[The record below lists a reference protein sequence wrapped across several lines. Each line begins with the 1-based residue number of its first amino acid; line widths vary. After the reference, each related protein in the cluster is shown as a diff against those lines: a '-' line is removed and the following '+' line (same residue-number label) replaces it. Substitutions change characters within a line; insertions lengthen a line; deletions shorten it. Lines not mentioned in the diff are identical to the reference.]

1 MAKAKQKRRAAGEGG
16 LFLRGDGMWVGS
28 VEIPTTDGSRRQKR
42 VYSKDYNKCAEK
54 KRELEDA
61 VRDGVIPNASTTVGR
76 WLTEWLTDIKG
87 PRVRPNTRKFYEEA
101 IRLHITP
108 QIGKKRLD
116 RLTPADVRMM
126 LGAIATSRNKQRAH
140 QTLNLALKAAVK
152 DGMIRR
158 NVCEVVDKPRHLAA
172 ERPPFTFDEA
182 QAIIRAAIEIEAERG
197 PGEPAIATRWAAAFL
212 SGARKAEL
220 CGLELDRLDLDNG
233 LFDFSWQLQQLTKVH
248 GCGEPVDGVHPCEV
262 NRARR
267 KRAAYC
273 PQARW
278 NFEDGFDYREC
289 YKSLVWTRPKTK
301 TGVRIVPIID
311 PLLEMVRW
319 HVENDHEPNPHGLVW
334 HWPDGRPISPTDDF
348 ELWQQVLRRAGIP
361 DESAATLHSARHST
375 ATMLQAAGVPEE
387 VRMQI
392 MGQSSA
398 AAHRG
403 YVHIDQTQTRA
414 ALLNLAPLLA
424 LDEHGTDEHD

>member
-1 MAKAKQKRRAAGEGG
+1 MPKAKQTKRRAPGEGG
-16 LFLRGDGMWVGS
+16 LFLRGDGMWVGT
-28 VEIPTTDGSRRQKR
+28 VEIRNENDERRQKR
-42 VYSKDYNKCAEK
+42 VYSKDYNTCVEK
-54 KRELEDA
+54 KRALEDD
-61 VRDGVIPNASTTVGR
+61 VRDGVIPNASTTVAR
-76 WLTEWLTDIKG
+76 WLNEWLTDIKG
-87 PRVRPNTRKFYEEA
+87 PHVRPNTRKFYEEA

-108 QIGKKRLD
+108 EIGKKRLD
-116 RLTPADVRMM
+116 KLTPADVRRM
-126 LGAIATSRNKQRAH
+126 LSTITTSRNKQRAH
-140 QTLNLALKAAVK
+140 QTLGLALKAAVK
-152 DGMIRR
+152 EGHIRR
-158 NVCEVVDKPRHLAA
+158 NVCEVVDKPRHLRA

-182 QAIIRAAIEIEAERG
+182 QAIIGAAIEIEANRD
-197 PGEPAIATRWAAAFL
+197 PTEPAIATRWAAAFL

-220 CGLELDRLDLDNG
+220 CGLELARLDLDNG
-233 LFDFSWQLQQLTKVH
+233 LFDFSYQLQQMTKVH
-248 GCGEPVDGVHPCEV
+248 GCGDPIDGVRPCEI

-278 NFEDGFDYREC
+278 DFEDGFDYRDC

-301 TGVRIVPIID
+301 TGVRIVPIIE
-311 PLLEMVRW
+311 PLLDMIRW

-348 ELWQQVLRRAGIP
+348 ELWQQVLQRAGIP
-361 DESAATLHSARHST
+361 SDSAATLHSARHST
-375 ATMLQAAGVPEE
+375 ATMLQELGVPEE

-414 ALLNLAPLLA
+414 ALAKLAPLLA
-424 LDEHGTDEHD
+424 LGGDHS